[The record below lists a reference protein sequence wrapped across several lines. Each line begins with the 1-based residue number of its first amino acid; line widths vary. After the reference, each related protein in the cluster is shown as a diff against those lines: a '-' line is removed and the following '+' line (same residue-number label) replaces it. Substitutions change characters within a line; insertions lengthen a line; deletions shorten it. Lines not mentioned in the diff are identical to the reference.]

1 MKEVKIL
8 TMDNRGRILLP
19 QSLRKIL
26 GISPESKLIATVD
39 SELKEMKISQ
49 IASDEAQRLLKIK
62 ITMQDVPGALGKI
75 AATIG
80 DLGISI
86 IYSEGTVLEKAKSAT
101 YTAIVQNT
109 DYKFDDIKNALIT
122 KGSAIDVK
130 LLPLE

>member
-26 GISPESKLIATVD
+26 GISPESKLIATAD
-39 SELKEMKISQ
+39 SELKEMKISP
-49 IASDEAQRLLKIK
+49 IALGEAQRLLKLK
-62 ITMQDVPGALGKI
+62 ITMEDVPGALGKI
-75 AATIG
+75 AATLG

-86 IYSEGTVLEKAKSAT
+86 IYSEGAVLEKAKTAT
-101 YTAIVQNT
+101 YTAIVQNI
-109 DYKFDDIKNALIT
+109 DFSFDELKNALIT